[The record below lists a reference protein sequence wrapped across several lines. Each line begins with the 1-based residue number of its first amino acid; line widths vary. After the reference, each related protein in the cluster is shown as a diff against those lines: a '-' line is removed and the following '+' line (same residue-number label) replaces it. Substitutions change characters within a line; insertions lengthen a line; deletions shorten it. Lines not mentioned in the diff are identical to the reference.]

1 MGPDEAIMIKK
12 ILLVTKLIF
21 FSPFSALKH
30 TCHKSEPNTLIIGIT
45 DNGSHD
51 LTMAKD
57 VRSCLEEKNSTLVI
71 VLSPNYYGTLESLQ
85 VYMETAKK
93 VINVFHL
100 RSAGMTLAEALYH
113 IIKEDCERK
122 TRSFD
127 PEPDFIMSQELRPR
141 KNINLSSEEY
151 L

>member
-1 MGPDEAIMIKK
+1 MNKNF
-12 ILLVTKLIF
+12 LLVTWFNF

-30 TCHKSEPNTLIIGIT
+30 TCRKSERNTLIIGIT

-100 RSAGMTLAEALYH
+100 RSAGMTLAEAIYH
-113 IIKEDCERK
+113 IIKEDCGHSERK
-122 TRSFD
+122 MRSFD
-127 PEPDFIMSQELRPR
+127 PEPDFIVSQELRPS
-141 KNINLSSEEY
+141 KNINLSSDEY